1 VFFNFIHFRKCPQC
15 ERSEPLFPNNLFLNK
30 AGQAQNSE
38 VGTKVG
44 RSGVDELWIAAGVP
58 RRMMC
63 WARWYMLGG
72 GCVGRG
78 GICWA
83 DDVLGE
89 VVYAGRR
96 MSSGACLCRRSGHNK
111 GPIGEKRPKTGQK
124 SFNEVPARPHF
135 TGLCTLRIFK
145 CWQACNLKCGWVKYR
160 PRY

>member
-72 GCVGRG
+72 GCHPG
-78 GICWA
+78 
-83 DDVLGE
+83 L
-89 VVYAGRR
+89 VYAEDRATTRVQLEKSGPKLVKSPSTRSRPDPILRVCALCGFSNAGRR
-96 MSSGACLCRRSGHNK
+96 A
-111 GPIGEKRPKTGQK
+111 I
-124 SFNEVPARPHF
+124 
-135 TGLCTLRIFK
+135 
-145 CWQACNLKCGWVKYR
+145 
-160 PRY
+160 